1 MNKKTIISCALTG
14 SAPTPD
20 KNPAVPVTP
29 EEIARSALEAEQAGA
44 AIVHIHVRDPE
55 TAKRS
60 MELEHYRE
68 VVERIRGEDSKLII
82 NLTTGPGAR
91 FVPGADDPA
100 IAGDGTLLKSAAERV
115 RHIEELKPEICSLDI
130 ATMNFR
136 DAAFLNVPD
145 TLREMADRARAAGAK
160 PELEVFDAGHIE
172 LAKVLL
178 AEDRF
183 APPPYFQLCLG
194 VAYGAPASPESMLHL
209 RNQLPKDA
217 VWSAFGVGRNQ
228 FPMAAQAVLLGGHV
242 RVGFEDNLYLE
253 AGTLAPSNAALVDK
267 AAGIIRALGSDVAAP
282 DEARGL
288 LGIGGGSTAG

>member
-1 MNKKTIISCALTG
+1 M
-14 SAPTPD
+14 
-20 KNPAVPVTP
+20 TP

-68 VVERIRGEDSKLII
+68 VVERIRGAASKLII

-100 IAGDGTLLKSAAERV
+100 VAGDGTLLKSAAERV

-136 DAAFLNVPD
+136 DAVFLNAPQI
-145 TLREMADRARAAGAK
+145 LREMADRARAAGAK

-172 LAKVLL
+172 LAKALL

-194 VAYGAPASPESMLHL
+194 VAYGAPATPESMLHL
-209 RNQLPKDA
+209 RGQLPKDA
-217 VWSAFGVGRNQ
+217 IWSAFGVGRNQ

-288 LGIGGGSTAG
+288 LGIGGGSTAA